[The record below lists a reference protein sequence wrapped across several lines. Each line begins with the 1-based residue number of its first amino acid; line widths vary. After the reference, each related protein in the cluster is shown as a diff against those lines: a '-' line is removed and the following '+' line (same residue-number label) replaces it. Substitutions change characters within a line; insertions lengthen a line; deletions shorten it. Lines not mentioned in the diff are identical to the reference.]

1 MINAICDETLVSEPG
16 EVTIYSDL
24 NAVLLGEIIE
34 RVTGMSLDDYCELEI
49 FKPLGMNNTFFNPK
63 DVNRNSIAPTEY
75 DKIWRG
81 RLLQGEVHDETAAVM
96 GGVSGNAGLFSTAE
110 DVAVIMQMLLNH
122 GDYIN
127 QNSTNDNEKHFLSE
141 LTVEKFTTKE
151 LSSETSSSRA
161 FGWDTKPEPTK
172 WGRPCG
178 ELISENCFGHTGYTG
193 TSVWAD
199 KDRDL
204 FIVFLTNRVFPTR
217 DNLGIL
223 EFRPELHNMIIEL
236 LEN

>member
-1 MINAICDETLVSEPG
+1 
-16 EVTIYSDL
+16 
-24 NAVLLGEIIE
+24 
-34 RVTGMSLDDYCELEI
+34 
-49 FKPLGMNNTFFNPK
+49 
-63 DVNRNSIAPTEY
+63 
-75 DKIWRG
+75 
-81 RLLQGEVHDETAAVM
+81 M